1 MERIERWLAISMALL
16 AVFASALLGMGQ
28 GEMVRPLV
36 MLAAA
41 VMAVYFTDL
50 KKVFY
55 LNRLV
60 ANVAALGAVAMSLYD
75 FARFDRDHQLLAIA
89 NLLIYLQI
97 VVLFQQK
104 NVRIYWQL
112 VMLSLLQVVVAAALN
127 FSIIFGVLLV
137 VYLFLALV
145 TLTIFFVY
153 RESTAHLPE
162 SSSDESSE
170 FTQTGIAGVRH
181 TALAPQQAPRSRDL
195 DALAPRMG
203 VFRTSS
209 AMGVLTL
216 LVTIVIF
223 LAVPRFGNSAWR
235 GGGASAGR
243 TVGFSQK
250 VTLGAL
256 GDVIENPDI
265 VMRVQFIDDRTGA
278 PLRLRNEP
286 LFRGSVVTTYA
297 HQQWSHRR
305 RSYRRTVEPLPP
317 PQTRQNL
324 VRQLITLEPLDEPVV
339 FSVFPSYQL
348 DDDYFVAYDRERDQL
363 VRPGRMQHTQISFE
377 LGTTGIRDGL
387 QHPFMAET
395 EPISPFEYRQLLQLP
410 TAPATGG
417 RDPLEG
423 LKHTADRIVE
433 RAQIPRDDHFLVAHT
448 LQAYLQATGGFKYS
462 LRGQRRDPQL
472 DAVEDFVTN
481 HRVGHCE
488 YFASALVLM
497 LRSQGVPARLVL
509 GFKGGEY
516 NPIGNFYVV
525 RQLHAH
531 AWVEAYLAPETL
543 ASRNFENGADL
554 SYGGW
559 LRLDPTTSAS
569 DDDELSAA
577 TGVLAQFGQV
587 FDYVEMLWVS
597 NVVGMT
603 SNQQQRV
610 IYDPLTT
617 NAAEL
622 LRSFLGDPG
631 QRQPLMTRVA
641 GIFRSIWTWLQ
652 GNWFSWKGGLVAMG
666 VSLVLVGLYRL
677 LASWVAAMRRWLQR
691 RQHTAS
697 RTRVEF
703 YQRLENLLAGYGYQ
717 RPPGQTH
724 REFAMATGGQL
735 AETPQLRQAAPL
747 PRRLV
752 DVFYRVRFG
761 HHELSTSEAEEISR
775 TLEELE
781 RMLAQPG
788 QA

>member
-1 MERIERWLAISMALL
+1 MERVERWLAISMALL
-16 AVFASALLGMGQ
+16 AVFASVLLGMGQ
-28 GEMVRPLV
+28 GEAVRPLV

-41 VMAVYFTDL
+41 VTAVYFTDL

-60 ANVAALGAVAMSLYD
+60 ANLAALGAVAMSLYD

-104 NVRIYWQL
+104 SVRIYWQL

-127 FSIIFGVLLV
+127 FSIIFGGLLV
-137 VYLFLALV
+137 AYLFLALV
-145 TLTIFFVY
+145 TLTIFFIY
-153 RESTAHLPE
+153 RESTAYLPDASASE
-162 SSSDESSE
+162 GDELA
-170 FTQTGIAGVRH
+170 QIGLAGVRH
-181 TALAPQQAPRSRDL
+181 VPLAPQQAPRSRDV
-195 DALAPRMG
+195 DALTPRMG
-203 VFRTSS
+203 VLRISS
-209 AMGVLTL
+209 SMGVLTL

-223 LAVPRFGNSAWR
+223 LAVPRFGNTAWR
-235 GGGASAGR
+235 GGTSAAGR

-265 VMRVQFIDDRTGA
+265 VMRVQFVDDRTGE
-278 PLRLRNEP
+278 PIQVRREP

-297 HQQWSHRR
+297 HQQWSHRSR
-305 RSYRRTVEPLPP
+305 RYRRTVEPLPEP
-317 PQTRQNL
+317 PSRENL

-339 FSVFPSYQL
+339 FSVFPSYQVEE
-348 DDDYFVAYDRERDQL
+348 DYFVAYDRERDQL
-363 VRPGRMQHTQISFE
+363 IRPGRMQHTQISFE
-377 LGTTGIRDGL
+377 LGTTGIRQGL
-387 QHPFMAET
+387 QHPFMVET
-395 EPISPFEYRQLLQLP
+395 EPLTYFEYNQLLQLP
-410 TAPATGG
+410 TAPSADG

-423 LKHTADRIVE
+423 LKRVADEVIDRS
-433 RAQIPRDDHFLVAHT
+433 QIPRSDHFLVAQA
-448 LQAYLQATGGFKYS
+448 LQAYLQSTGGFSYS

-531 AWVEAYLAPETL
+531 AWVEAFLSPETL
-543 ASRNFENGADL
+543 AGRNFEPGADL
-554 SYGGW
+554 TYGGW
-559 LRLDPTTSAS
+559 LRLDPTT
-569 DDDELSAA
+569 DTTNDDELSTA
-577 TGVLAQFGQV
+577 TGLLAQFGQV
-587 FDYVEMLWVS
+587 FDYVEMLWVA

-610 IYDPLTT
+610 IYDPLTE

-622 LRSFLGDPG
+622 VRNLFGDP
-631 QRQPLMTRVA
+631 RQGESLTTRLV

-677 LASWVAAMRRWLQR
+677 IASWVAALRRWLQSR
-691 RQHTAS
+691 KQTTS

-703 YQRLENLLAGYGYQ
+703 YQRLENLLARYGYQ

-735 AETPQLRQAAPL
+735 AETPQLRQAASL

-761 HHELSTSEAEEISR
+761 HHELSPSEAEEISR
-775 TLEELE
+775 TLDELE
-781 RMLAQPG
+781 LMLAQPS